1 MATSSSSVDAE
12 TAPKRGRAPSP
23 ASAPPRRRIAG
34 RSGWLASGLLVLA
47 VAAAAVP
54 ASAKVFV
61 SQNQALRE
69 AFPDATRIER
79 DTNVLVGSD
88 FERIKDLTK
97 DDRPAKVV
105 VIHSAYRDD
114 TLLGYAHIDVH
125 NVRTKPEAFMV
136 VLSPDGV
143 VRSVRVLAFHEPL
156 DYLPTDRWYAQF
168 EGKTREDRMRVG
180 GDIHGVVG
188 ATLSAQ
194 AASDGVRRMLA
205 YFEVL
210 LKSAPVA
217 SATESDVESARS
229 SVSGPAVDEVASPEP

>member
-1 MATSSSSVDAE
+1 MLGDDSHL
-12 TAPKRGRAPSP
+12 
-23 ASAPPRRRIAG
+23 ASAPSVPLKAG
-34 RSGWLASGLLVLA
+34 RVGWLAFLLVA
-47 VAAAAVP
+47 FFAALVP
-54 ASAKVFV
+54 TLGSAKVFA

-69 AFPDATRIER
+69 AFPGATRIER
-79 DTNVLVGSD
+79 ETRVVVGSE
-88 FERIKDLTK
+88 FEWIKNLTK
-97 DDRPAKVV
+97 DDRPAKVIV
-105 VIHSAYRDD
+105 LHTAWKDD

-136 VLSPDGV
+136 VLAPDGV

-168 EGKTREDRMRVG
+168 EGKTGADRMRVG

-205 YFEVL
+205 YFEVF
-210 LKSAPVA
+210 LKAEPVA
-217 SATESDVESARS
+217 SEAETALASADDE
-229 SVSGPAVDEVASPEP
+229 PASAEP

>member
-1 MATSSSSVDAE
+1 MDSLPENASSVL
-12 TAPKRGRAPSP
+12 RN
-23 ASAPPRRRIAG
+23 AG
-34 RSGWLASGLLVLA
+34 RVGRLAFLLGVLA
-47 VAAAAVP
+47 AALVP
-54 ASAKVFV
+54 TLGSAKVFV

-79 DTNVLVGSD
+79 DTKVLVGSD
-88 FERIKDLTK
+88 FERIKALTK
-97 DDRPAKVV
+97 DDRPAKVIV
-105 VIHSAYRDD
+105 LHTAWRDD
-114 TLLGYAHIDVH
+114 TILGYAHIDVH
-125 NVRTKPEAFMV
+125 NVRTKPEAFMI
-136 VLSPDGV
+136 VLTPDGI

-210 LKSAPVA
+210 LKTEPVAAVTETALAPAADEAAPV
-217 SATESDVESARS
+217 
-229 SVSGPAVDEVASPEP
+229 EP

>member
-1 MATSSSSVDAE
+1 MPGSESLPA
-12 TAPKRGRAPSP
+12 RASRVPWN
-23 ASAPPRRRIAG
+23 AG
-34 RSGWLASGLLVLA
+34 RVGRFAFLFFVLA
-47 VAAAAVP
+47 AMGP
-54 ASAKVFV
+54 TLASAKVFV

-69 AFPDATRIER
+69 AFPGATRIER
-79 DTNVLVGSD
+79 DTKVLVGAE
-88 FERIKDLTK
+88 FERVKDLTK

-105 VIHSAYRDD
+105 VIHTAYHDD

-136 VLSPDGV
+136 VLTPDGV

-210 LKSAPVA
+210 LKAEPVA
-217 SATESDVESARS
+217 SVTPSILDAAAAEA
-229 SVSGPAVDEVASPEP
+229 ASQEP